1 MGCFSYYG
9 GGGRGGGVTSK
20 EGLIVPRFQ
29 GHLKENSDLDS
40 LCSTAE
46 GTLGHES
53 QPTLA
58 LPIGRVEVMSSL
70 LEAHLVDGSLPS
82 PFLFFS
88 YKIEKKKTLM
98 EFLVNHWRLQ

>member
-1 MGCFSYYG
+1 MGSTLLMLG
-9 GGGRGGGVTSK
+9 GGLLLLLWGRGGRGGGVTSK

-29 GHLKENSDLDS
+29 GHLKENSDRDS

-70 LEAHLVDGSLPS
+70 LEAHLVDGSLRDPPPS
-82 PFLFFS
+82 CFS
-88 YKIEKKKTLM
+88 VTK
-98 EFLVNHWRLQ
+98 